1 MLTHRL
7 FLEENAKTDNVVT
20 SGQKGQATEPGRF
33 STHFELLAFSYHVHF
48 LTFQFK
54 RRSLADNPTSLSMEA
69 GGLELESGFGVS
81 SPHTVVSF

>member
-20 SGQKGQATEPGRF
+20 SRQEDQSTEPGRL
-33 STHFELLAFSYHVHF
+33 STHFELLAFSYRGHF

-54 RRSLADNPTSLSMEA
+54 RSLVDNPTSLSMEA
-69 GGLELESGFGVS
+69 GGLELESWFGLS
-81 SPHTVVSF
+81 SPHTVVTF